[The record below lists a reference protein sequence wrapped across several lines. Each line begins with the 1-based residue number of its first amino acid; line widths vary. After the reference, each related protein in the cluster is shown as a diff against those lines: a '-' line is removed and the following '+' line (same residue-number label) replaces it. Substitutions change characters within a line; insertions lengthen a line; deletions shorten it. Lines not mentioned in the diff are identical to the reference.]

1 MLKWILTWWN
11 VNWNNIS
18 TLYNLSVKVLIEIFV
33 FSKMYSKW
41 HPGSWS
47 QRNGVNF
54 FLVMMNKFLMIIS
67 PGGKKKGAIAGSFPI
82 VCVIDREREK
92 IALNEH
98 SKALQELCPI
108 LEAHICSPQN
118 PAVIPPSSISMC
130 WSIWGLSTLGWGYDG
145 AFPWWW
151 RLEAIS
157 TTGLRW
163 DISLDKVLFPALTG
177 RGRKLH
183 FVYPV
188 QYCIESYLNKTR
200 DIFFWGGMVDSI
212 SFPFNEER

>member
-1 MLKWILTWWN
+1 MNSDMVKCKLKQYFNSLQSECQSVDWN
-11 VNWNNIS
+11 
-18 TLYNLSVKVLIEIFV
+18 LCIFKNV
-33 FSKMYSKW
+33 FQMASRKLEPKK
-41 HPGSWS
+41 WS
-47 QRNGVNF
+47 QL
-54 FLVMMNKFLMIIS
+54 FLSHDEQVLDDYFTW
-67 PGGKKKGAIAGSFPI
+67 GKKKGAIAGSFPI